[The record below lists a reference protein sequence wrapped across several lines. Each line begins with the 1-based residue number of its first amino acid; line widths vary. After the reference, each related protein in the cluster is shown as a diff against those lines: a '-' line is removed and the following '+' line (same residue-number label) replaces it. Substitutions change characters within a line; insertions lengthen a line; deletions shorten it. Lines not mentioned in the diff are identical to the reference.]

1 MRMRIG
7 EDDKGGCKGEGRQH
21 AKMVVMRDEGEGGEG
36 NKGETEKEDESDEG
50 DRKDSA
56 LANNRDNT
64 HRAPPYEE
72 SKRGR
77 LERA

>member
-1 MRMRIG
+1 MRIG

-21 AKMVVMRDEGEGGEG
+21 AKMMVMRGEGEGGEG

-64 HRAPPYEE
+64 HRASPYEE